1 MRSVNLVNRQTRSI
15 PGAAFLAA
23 AALACGAATAAEG
36 DLGGNRYS
44 YERYY
49 AGDISAAKAYLLG
62 VLSHH
67 PAEHG
72 EHDQRHKRHE
82 RLTIVDVRDAAEYRS
97 GHPAGAVHMPYP
109 RVFQSCKPNPALPS
123 DGKLRSEDGGSC
135 LYGAV
140 PGSTVSMSDEQLF
153 LSIEARFPDK
163 AERLAL
169 LCRTG
174 SRSARAANI
183 LAKPEK
189 YLGAGYAGR
198 GYTQVHNIWEG
209 FVGQPL
215 APIHASSG
223 RVLSTTNDVTTVTL
237 DGGVTAFGFRASAL
251 DLNNDGTVSAQDY
264 DGWRYHQ
271 ALPYVT
277 SMKPQL
283 LNATAFPYYVQ
294 P

>member
-1 MRSVNLVNRQTRSI
+1 MSPVKPVNRHTPALS
-15 PGAAFLAA
+15 GAVIVLA
-23 AALACGAATAAEG
+23 AALASGAAIAADG

-44 YERYY
+44 YERHY
-49 AGDISAAKAYLLG
+49 AGDISAAKAYRLG
-62 VLSHH
+62 VLPHH
-67 PAEHG
+67 PSDHG
-72 EHDQRHKRHE
+72 EHDQRHKRQE
-82 RLTIVDVRDAAEYRS
+82 RLTIVDVRDASEYRA
-97 GHPAGAVHMPYP
+97 GHPSGAVHMPYP
-109 RVFQSCKPNPALPS
+109 RVYQSCKPNPAVPS
-123 DGKLRSEDGGSC
+123 DGKLRAEDGGSC

-140 PGSTVSMSDEQLF
+140 AGSTVSMSDEQLF

-189 YLGAGYAGR
+189 YLGAAYAGR

-215 APIHASSG
+215 APIHVSSG
-223 RVLSTTNDVTTVTL
+223 RVLGSSNDVTTVTL
-237 DGGVTAFGFRASAL
+237 DGGATAFGFRASAL

-277 SMKPQL
+277 SMKPHL